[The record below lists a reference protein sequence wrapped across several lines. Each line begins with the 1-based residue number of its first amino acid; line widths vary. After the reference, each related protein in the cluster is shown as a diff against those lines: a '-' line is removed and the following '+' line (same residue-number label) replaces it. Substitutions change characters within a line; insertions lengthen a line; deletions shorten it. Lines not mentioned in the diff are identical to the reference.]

1 MLVHGQIADYRD
13 ALTAYAN
20 GEPVTIR
27 FAFPEK
33 DTLLSI
39 NSLTAQILS
48 KRDRIFLLESVI
60 TIIRECVFNAVKAN
74 AKRVYFEREG
84 TVITNPAEYERLI
97 SAFKEK
103 IMMNFPDM
111 QSPLAM
117 SVYRAEFTIT
127 GKSDGITISVT
138 NNVPLL
144 APEKQRINERIA
156 NANKYNDFTE
166 VYDEMYD
173 DTEGAGLGIILTI
186 LILKNSGITN
196 AFSINADD
204 KNTTATVT
212 IPDTLRPHELSTKV
226 KAQIIEQ
233 ISVLPTMPHT
243 TVELINMCDNPNT
256 QISKM
261 SSKITSDPSL
271 TADILKLANSA
282 GFFASRKI
290 DNINEALVRIG
301 LKNLK
306 FMLIATSSKTIL
318 EKRYKKFESIWNHCI
333 KTAFYARTLAQQLG
347 LRGVDDQAFICG
359 LLHDIGK
366 IVLLSVDLDI
376 TNKIA
381 EIVQQ
386 HRIRTTTVIE
396 EISIGISHSTIGKL
410 IAEKWNFAD
419 FMIEGIE
426 FHHTPHQSKPEN
438 RQVTYIT
445 YLANLLC
452 GVESKKYEY
461 LYADSIVLESL
472 GIHDENELTVLHGK
486 MAALYE
492 AQISQ

>member
-1 MLVHGQIADYRD
+1 M
-13 ALTAYAN
+13 TAYAN

-347 LRGVDDQAFICG
+347 LRGVDDQA
-359 LLHDIGK
+359 
-366 IVLLSVDLDI
+366 
-376 TNKIA
+376 
-381 EIVQQ
+381 
-386 HRIRTTTVIE
+386 
-396 EISIGISHSTIGKL
+396 
-410 IAEKWNFAD
+410 
-419 FMIEGIE
+419 
-426 FHHTPHQSKPEN
+426 
-438 RQVTYIT
+438 
-445 YLANLLC
+445 
-452 GVESKKYEY
+452 
-461 LYADSIVLESL
+461 
-472 GIHDENELTVLHGK
+472 
-486 MAALYE
+486 
-492 AQISQ
+492 

>member
-1 MLVHGQIADYRD
+1 MLVHGQIADFKV
-13 ALTAYAN
+13 ALTSYSN

-27 FAFPEK
+27 FAFPAK

-39 NSLTAQILS
+39 NSITAQILS
-48 KRDRIFLLESVI
+48 KRDRIFLLESII

-84 TVITNPAEYERLI
+84 RNISDPEEYNRLI
-97 SAFKEK
+97 ALFKEK
-103 IMMNFPDM
+103 IMMNFPEM
-111 QSPLAM
+111 QSSLEM
-117 SVYRAEFTIT
+117 SAYRAEFTIT
-127 GKSDGITISVT
+127 AQDDGITITVT

-144 APEKQRINERIA
+144 APERTRIKERID
-156 NANKYNDFTE
+156 NANKYHDFTE

-196 AFSINADD
+196 AFSITGDD
-204 KNTTATVT
+204 QSTVATVT

-226 KAQIIEQ
+226 KGQIIEQ
-233 ISVLPTMPHT
+233 ISVLPTIPHT

-256 QISKM
+256 QIAKLST
-261 SSKITSDPSL
+261 KIMSDPSL

-282 GFFASRKI
+282 GFFTTRKI
-290 DNINEALVRIG
+290 DNINAALVRIG

-306 FMLIATSSKTIL
+306 FMLIAASSRTIL
-318 EKRYKKFESIWNHCI
+318 EKRYKKFESIWNHCL
-333 KTAFYARTLAQQLG
+333 KSAFYARSLAQLLG

-359 LLHDIGK
+359 LLHDMGK

-396 EISIGISHSTIGKL
+396 EISIGISHSMIGKL
-410 IAEKWNFAD
+410 IADKWNFAD
-419 FMIEGIE
+419 FLVEGIE
-426 FHHTPHQSKPEN
+426 FHHSPLQAKEEN
-438 RQVTYIT
+438 REIVYVT

-452 GVESKKYEY
+452 GVETKKYEY
-461 LYADSIVLESL
+461 LYADSMVLDFLKIQDESAL
-472 GIHDENELTVLHGK
+472 ADLHSK
-486 MAALYE
+486 VTALYNE
-492 AQISQ
+492 QTNL